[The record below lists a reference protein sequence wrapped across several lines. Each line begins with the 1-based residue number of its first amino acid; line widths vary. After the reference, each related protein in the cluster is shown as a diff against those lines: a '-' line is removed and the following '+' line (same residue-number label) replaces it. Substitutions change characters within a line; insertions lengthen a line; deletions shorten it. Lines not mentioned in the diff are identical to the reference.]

1 MKRFIVG
8 FVVGAFLLTSAPV
21 VADHITEPLHPVD
34 RLDLWVGDYAT
45 RERLDCSTIDTFDKG
60 TLRVNGYVFSDRP
73 GADPNEH
80 FDVELTVWDEW
91 DPARNTG
98 EMLYSDNWRHQN
110 IPPHAAKRWQIG
122 QTQIGVHFAPGIWK
136 LKFEVLGRES
146 GRHFVKDCLF
156 EVVPPPSPGRFVDDD
171 ATVFEGDIEWL
182 AAAGITAGCNPP
194 DNDRFCPDDP
204 VTRGQMAAFLNRAL
218 DLELAPDTFTD
229 TSGSIFS
236 ADIGALAAAR
246 ITRGC
251 NPPDNDRY
259 CPDEVVTRGQMAAFL
274 VRALGYTEDGGGNL
288 FVDDDGSVF
297 EGDIDQ
303 LGTAGVTRG
312 CNPPRNDRFCPTD
325 PVTRGQMAAFLRR
338 ALGR

>member
-1 MKRFIVG
+1 MRRFIVG
-8 FVVGAFLLTSAPV
+8 FVVGALLMTAAPV
-21 VADHITEPLHPVD
+21 VAVHITEPLHPVD

-60 TLRVNGYVFSDRP
+60 ALRVNGYVFSDRP
-73 GADPNEH
+73 SGDPNEH

-91 DPARNTG
+91 DPDRNTG
-98 EMLYSDNWRHQN
+98 EMLYSDNWGHQN

-122 QTQIGVHFAPGIWK
+122 QTQINVQFAPGTWK
-136 LKFEVLGRES
+136 VKFEVQGRES
-146 GRHFVKDCLF
+146 GRHFVEDCVF
-156 EVVPPPSPGRFVDDD
+156 EVVPERFTDDD
-171 ATVFEGDIEWL
+171 GSVFEDDIGWL
-182 AAAGITAGCNPP
+182 AASGITAGCNPP

-218 DLELAPDTFTD
+218 GLEPAPDNFTD

-236 ADIGALAAAR
+236 ADIGALAAAG

-251 NPPDNDRY
+251 NPPNNDRY
-259 CPDEVVTRGQMAAFL
+259 CPGEVVTRDQMAAFL
-274 VRALGYTEDGGGNL
+274 VRALGYTEDGGGDL

-297 EGDIDQ
+297 EGDIDR
-303 LGTAGVTRG
+303 LGTVGVTRG
-312 CNPPRNDRFCPTD
+312 CNPPSNDRFCPTD

-338 ALGR
+338 ALGG